1 MKLLL
6 PSITLSL
13 HLLISFT
20 ASGSIKLNWLQSY
33 YVSRNGEL
41 TLWSSMEM
49 EDIQILATYNA
60 TRQFIFKKS
69 WAKGNHTED
78 YWSLYNIFLS
88 KYFSAFQIHMNGIKK
103 EFRAKGVFTVQC
115 WAGCSSSMD
124 NKEAFTYRLAAEG
137 EDLVHLNDA
146 EGMWVAGRMN
156 CSNAVQKIMQGDN
169 QTLQNIEK
177 QQKIH
182 IHPWGHCE
190 QILLEENRRRSYKYL
205 NCAE

>member
-1 MKLLL
+1 MPHVQVVGPVLLPAWKLLTL
-6 PSITLSL
+6 SAYFFWKSDFKKCQSLGVNITVFSKAESSITVYDICTYSSL
-13 HLLISFT
+13 IRQILKSKELCPSY
-20 ASGSIKLNWLQSY
+20 SPGSIKLNWLQSY

-103 EFRAKGVFTVQC
+103 EFRAKGKWFAWKQVAEYVERKHETV
-115 WAGCSSSMD
+115 
-124 NKEAFTYRLAAEG
+124 
-137 EDLVHLNDA
+137 
-146 EGMWVAGRMN
+146 
-156 CSNAVQKIMQGDN
+156 
-169 QTLQNIEK
+169 
-177 QQKIH
+177 
-182 IHPWGHCE
+182 
-190 QILLEENRRRSYKYL
+190 
-205 NCAE
+205 